1 MLAKLVKFV
10 LLTRFSK
17 PLLGLVSFFLIY
29 DVVIRSVTTGN
40 SPEFSGGFSYYAVGA
55 SIFFI
60 TVSLLFGGL
69 FILKSDRD
77 YLLTLPLKRR
87 ELSFSLFT
95 AQFVGSGITILFL
108 FGFYLAGAGTI
119 QTTIVLGADLA
130 ILAAVVTSLG
140 VVSNIIS
147 TRGRIGLA
155 MLLGVWCLS
164 SLFGDPFTPVSPFAG
179 SLVYGSITLFGFAI
193 IIVPVALRELAY
205 LELGSMRSL
214 LRATSSEYKKT
225 MSFAGKSP
233 VRAIYSYHLS
243 FLELV
248 GRVNLGGSTSY
259 RAARVKT
266 STVLLVS
273 GALAAIYLLLTGLSP
288 FAGLLSR
295 PFVIVL
301 PILMGII
308 TLVLMSQGT
317 FSNERGWLA
326 FTAMDP
332 AVYLRHLLLSR
343 AVSTLAI
350 TGPFAVANIVLA
362 FRGVPAALNSSIVLL
377 VTVSSASILAT
388 YLVARLGAVQQVK
401 EEGMMPGQFDLK
413 QFLAII
419 PTYIVIILIVVSEI
433 SLSASIV
440 IAGVLGIL
448 SLIMMVS
455 KSVWRGIAYRLTERG
470 FV

>member
-10 LLTRFSK
+10 LLTRFPK
-17 PLLGLVSFFLIY
+17 PLVAVVTFFLAY
-29 DVVIRSVTTGN
+29 DVVIRAFTTGN

-60 TVSLLFGGL
+60 AVSLLFGGL
-69 FILKSDRD
+69 FVLKSDRD

-87 ELSFSLFT
+87 ELSLSLFT
-95 AQFVGSGITILFL
+95 AKFVGSEITILFL
-108 FGFYLAGAGTI
+108 FGFYIAGAGTLKP
-119 QTTIVLGADLA
+119 TIVLVADLA
-130 ILAAVVTSLG
+130 ILAAVVTAFG
-140 VVSNIIS
+140 VVSNILS
-147 TRGRIGLA
+147 TWLRAGLA
-155 MLLGVWCLS
+155 IVLALWCFSSILGN
-164 SLFGDPFTPVSPFAG
+164 PFTPVSPFTG
-179 SLVYGSITLFGFAI
+179 DILYGSIVLFGLAVVS
-193 IIVPVALRELAY
+193 VPVALRELAY

-214 LRATSSEYKKT
+214 LRTTSSEYKQT

-248 GRVNLGGSTSY
+248 GRVNLAGSTSY
-259 RAARVKT
+259 RATRVRT
-266 STVLLVS
+266 STVLIIS
-273 GALAAIYLLLTGLSP
+273 SALASIYLLLIGLSP
-288 FAGLLSR
+288 FADLPTR
-295 PFVIVL
+295 PIVIVL
-301 PILMGII
+301 PIFMGII

-362 FRGVPAALNSSIVLL
+362 FRGVPAAVNSSIVLL

-413 QFLAII
+413 QLLAII

-433 SLSASIV
+433 SLRASIV
-440 IAGVLGIL
+440 IAGVIGIL
-448 SLIMMVS
+448 SLLMMLSTSVS
-455 KSVWRGIAYRLTERG
+455 
-470 FV
+470 

>member
-1 MLAKLVKFV
+1 VLV
-10 LLTRFSK
+10 
-17 PLLGLVSFFLIY
+17 
-29 DVVIRSVTTGN
+29 
-40 SPEFSGGFSYYAVGA
+40 
-55 SIFFI
+55 
-60 TVSLLFGGL
+60 
-69 FILKSDRD
+69 
-77 YLLTLPLKRR
+77 
-87 ELSFSLFT
+87 
-95 AQFVGSGITILFL
+95 
-108 FGFYLAGAGTI
+108 
-119 QTTIVLGADLA
+119 ADLA
-130 ILAAVVTSLG
+130 ILAAVVTAFG
-140 VVSNIIS
+140 VVSNILS
-147 TRGRIGLA
+147 TWLRTGLA
-155 MLLGVWCLS
+155 VVLGLWCFS
-164 SLFGDPFTPVSPFAG
+164 SILGNPFTPVSPFTG
-179 SLVYGSITLFGFAI
+179 DLLYGSIVLFGLAVV
-193 IIVPVALRELAY
+193 IVPVALRELAY

-214 LRATSSEYKKT
+214 LRTTSSEYKKT
-225 MSFAGKSP
+225 MSFSGKSP

-248 GRVNLGGSTSY
+248 GRVNLAGSTSY
-259 RAARVKT
+259 RATRVRT
-266 STVLLVS
+266 STVLTVS
-273 GALAAIYLLLTGLSP
+273 SALAAIYLFLIGLSP
-288 FAGLLSR
+288 FANLPTR
-295 PFVIVL
+295 PVVIIL
-301 PILMGII
+301 PIFMGII

-413 QFLAII
+413 QFLVII
-419 PTYIVIILIVVSEI
+419 PTYIVIGLIVVSEI
-433 SLSASIV
+433 SLIASIIV
-440 IAGVLGIL
+440 AGVLGIL
-448 SLIMMVS
+448 SLVMMVS

>member
-17 PLLGLVSFFLIY
+17 PLLGVIAFFLAY
-29 DVVIRSVTTGN
+29 DIVIRALTN
-40 SPEFSGGFSYYAVGA
+40 SPGFSTGFSYYAVGA
-55 SIFFI
+55 TIFFI

-87 ELSFSLFT
+87 DLSISLFT

-108 FGFYLAGAGTI
+108 FGFYLGGARTLEATG
-119 QTTIVLGADLA
+119 VLIADLA
-130 ILAAVVTSLG
+130 ILAAVVTALG
-140 VVSNIIS
+140 VVSNILS
-147 TRGRIGLA
+147 TWLRAGLA
-155 MLLGVWCLS
+155 VILGLWCFS
-164 SLFGDPFTPVSPFAG
+164 SILGNPFTPVSPFTG
-179 SLVYGSITLFGFAI
+179 DLLYGSIVLFGLAVV
-193 IIVPVALRELAY
+193 IVPVALRELAY
-205 LELGSMRSL
+205 LELGSMRSM
-214 LRATSSEYKKT
+214 LRATSSQYKRT
-225 MSFAGKSP
+225 MSFSGRSP

-248 GRVNLGGSTSY
+248 ARVNLAGSTSY
-259 RAARVKT
+259 RATRVRT
-266 STVLLVS
+266 STVLIIS
-273 GALAAIYLLLTGLSP
+273 SALAAVYLSLGLSA
-288 FAGLLSR
+288 FADLLSTR
-295 PFVIVL
+295 PVVLIL
-301 PILMGII
+301 PILMGVI
-308 TLVLMSQGT
+308 TLVLMSQAT

-350 TGPFAVANIVLA
+350 IGPFGIVNSVLA
-362 FRGVPAALNSSIVLL
+362 FLGVSEGVNSSIVLL
-377 VTVSSASILAT
+377 ITVPSASILAT
-388 YLVARLGAVQQVK
+388 YLVARMGAVQQVK

-413 QFLAII
+413 QFLVII
-419 PTYIVIILIVVSEI
+419 PIYIMVALIAVSEI
-433 SLSASIV
+433 SLIGSII
-440 IAGVLGIL
+440 IATVVGIL
-448 SLIMMVS
+448 ALLMMAS